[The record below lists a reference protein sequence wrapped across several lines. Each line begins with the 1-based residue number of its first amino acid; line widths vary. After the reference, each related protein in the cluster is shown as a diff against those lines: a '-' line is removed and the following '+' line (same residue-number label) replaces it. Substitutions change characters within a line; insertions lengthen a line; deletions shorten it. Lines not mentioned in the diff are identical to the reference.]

1 MSKPRLCRWNCS
13 RKTDRR
19 CGICI
24 YCCDERDQQF
34 ASGAPYV
41 PPSERPGHRLYKG
54 NKKQRSESQRLA
66 VQKLNASKIES
77 ITKKLPATA
86 LSEGL

>member
-1 MSKPRLCRWNCS
+1 MPKPRLCRWNCG

-24 YCCDERDQQF
+24 YCCDERDRQF

-41 PPSERPGHRLYKG
+41 QPSQRPGHRFYKK
-54 NKKQRSESQRLA
+54 NLSEAQKVVLA
-66 VQKLNASKIES
+66 KARASKRPISSVQIANSGGIE
-77 ITKKLPATA
+77 A
-86 LSEGL
+86 L